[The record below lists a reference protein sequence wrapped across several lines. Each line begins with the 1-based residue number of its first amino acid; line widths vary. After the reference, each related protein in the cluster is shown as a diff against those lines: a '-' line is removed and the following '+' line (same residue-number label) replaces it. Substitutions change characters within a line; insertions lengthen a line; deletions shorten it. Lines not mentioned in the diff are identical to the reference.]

1 MSSRLEEIEELR
13 VAFPGV
19 AEASEGGV
27 GYVFIPDLRLPA
39 GTRPEQVDALL
50 CPQAD
55 RHGYPSR
62 LFFAERLES
71 NKSLNWNPPNGI
83 RILERNWHAFSWR
96 LNHTGLRLVQLVA
109 LHLKPLQ

>member
-1 MSSRLEEIEELR
+1 MSCPPEEIEELR
-13 VAFPGV
+13 LAFPGV

-27 GYVFIPDLRLPA
+27 VYIFIPDLRLPD
-39 GTRPEQVDALL
+39 GSHPGKVDALL
-50 CPQAD
+50 CPDAE

-71 NKSLNWNPPNGI
+71 NKNLNWNPPNGI

-96 LNHTGLRLVQLVA
+96 LNLRGLRLVQLVA